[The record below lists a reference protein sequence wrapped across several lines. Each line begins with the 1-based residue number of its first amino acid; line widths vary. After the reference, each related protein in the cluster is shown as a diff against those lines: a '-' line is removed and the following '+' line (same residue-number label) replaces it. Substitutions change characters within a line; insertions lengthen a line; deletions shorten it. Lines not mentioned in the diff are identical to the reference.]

1 MSSDYDP
8 TVSGDPG
15 QTQPYPSSSGADGR
29 YGYSPADAGGGAGG
43 SQYGGGQY
51 GGGSGGDAYGGG
63 QYGGGQYGDGQYGG
77 GQYGGGQYGS
87 GGSGGGQYGSGGS
100 GGGQYG
106 SGGSGGGQYG
116 GGQYGGGQY
125 GGGQYGGGQYGGGQY
140 GGDQYGGGQ
149 HEGGSSGGGQY
160 GGPYGGGPYGGNPYG
175 PPPSGPGGPYG
186 YGYGYGA
193 GGPQKPRGPL
203 HRLRRG
209 VLVVGVALVAGL
221 GTFYGLHGTSPA
233 SSGAV
238 LTTAQIE
245 SHVDPGL
252 VDVVSQLGYQQ
263 AESAGT
269 GLVLTPTGEILTNNH
284 VIEGATSIKVT
295 DIGNGQ
301 TYSANV
307 IGYDQTKDVAVLQ
320 LQGASGLQTVK
331 LGNSDTAAVGQNVVA
346 LGNAG
351 GKGGTPS
358 VATGQITGLNAS
370 ITASDAGS
378 GTTEQLT
385 GLINHNAPIQPG
397 DSGGPL
403 VNTAGDVIGIDTAA
417 SNTMQFQAAQ
427 SQAQTQAFAIPI
439 DEALDLAGQIAA
451 GHASD
456 TVHIGATGFL
466 GVQVLSASNARSQG
480 VQSGS
485 GAAVQAVLQGTP
497 AANAGLSQGDVIT
510 SVDGH
515 SVSSPSALQ
524 AALELHHPGDSVH
537 LGWTDQADQAQ
548 SANVVLANGPAA

>member
-8 TVSGDPG
+8 SVSGERE
-15 QTQPYPSSSGADGR
+15 QTPPYPPAPGAGSQ
-29 YGYSPADAGGGAGG
+29 YGYGSADAGGQGAGAPYGPGDPYGRGAQSTGGQYSSG
-43 SQYGGGQY
+43 SGDSAYGVGQYGGASGGGSGGGGQYGGGGSGGGDQYGGGAYGGGPYGGSPYGGGQY
-51 GGGSGGDAYGGG
+51 GG
-63 QYGGGQYGDGQYGG
+63 
-77 GQYGGGQYGS
+77 
-87 GGSGGGQYGSGGS
+87 
-100 GGGQYG
+100 
-106 SGGSGGGQYG
+106 
-116 GGQYGGGQY
+116 
-125 GGGQYGGGQYGGGQY
+125 
-140 GGDQYGGGQ
+140 
-149 HEGGSSGGGQY
+149 
-160 GGPYGGGPYGGNPYG
+160 GGPYGGGPYGADPA
-175 PPPSGPGGPYG
+175 GGGYG
-186 YGYGYGA
+186 YGYGDGA

-203 HRLRRG
+203 HRIRRG
-209 VLVVGVALVAGL
+209 ALIVGVALAAGL
-221 GTFYGLHGTSPA
+221 GTFYGLQGTSTA
-233 SSGAV
+233 SNGAV

-245 SHVDPGL
+245 TQVDPGL

-269 GLVLTPTGEILTNNH
+269 GLVLTPSGEILTNNH

-295 DIGNGQ
+295 DIGNGH
-301 TYSANV
+301 TYPAKV
-307 IGYDQTKDVAVLQ
+307 VGYDQTKDVAVLQ

-331 LGNSDTAAVGQNVVA
+331 LGNSDTAAVGQSVVA

-370 ITASDAGS
+370 ITASDQGS

-403 VNTAGDVIGIDTAA
+403 VDTAGDVIGIDTAA
-417 SNTMQFQAAQ
+417 SNTMQFQSSQ

-439 DEALDLAGQIAA
+439 NEALTLAGQIGA
-451 GHASD
+451 GNASA

-466 GVQVLSASNARSQG
+466 GVQVMSASNAAAQG
-480 VQSGS
+480 VQNGS
-485 GAAVQAVLQGTP
+485 GAAVAGVLQGTP

-510 SVDGH
+510 SVDGR

-524 AALELHHPGDSVH
+524 AALEQHHPGDSVH
-537 LGWTDQADQAQ
+537 IGWTDGANQAQ
-548 SANVVLANGPAA
+548 SASVVLASGPAA